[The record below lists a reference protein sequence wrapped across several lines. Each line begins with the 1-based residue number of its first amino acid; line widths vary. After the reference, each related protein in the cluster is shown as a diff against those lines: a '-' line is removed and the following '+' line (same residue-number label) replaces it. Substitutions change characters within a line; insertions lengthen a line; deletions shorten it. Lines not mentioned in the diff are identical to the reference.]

1 MRFTRLHNPDLVL
14 VEPTVFADER
24 GFLMETWRADFFASE
39 GLPSVFVQDN
49 HSRSVRGVLRGL
61 HYQIKQPQGKL
72 VRVTRGSVFDVAV
85 DLRVSSTHFGQ
96 YVSVILSADNKRGLW
111 IPPGFAHGF
120 FVLSEVAEF
129 AYKCTDYYAPEYERC
144 LLWNDPDI
152 AIQWPLSDRQ
162 PQISVKDAAGQR
174 LHEVEGYD

>member
-1 MRFTRLHNPDLVL
+1 MRFTRLQNPDIVL

-24 GFLMETWRADFFASE
+24 GFLMETWRADLFASE

-49 HSRSVRGVLRGL
+49 YSHSARGVLRGL

-72 VRVTRGSVFDVAV
+72 VRVTRGAVFDVAV
-85 DLRVSSTHFGQ
+85 DLRVSSTHFGR
-96 YVSVILSADNKRGLW
+96 YISVILSADNKKELW

-120 FVLSEVAEF
+120 FVLSEIAEF
-129 AYKCTDYYAPEYERC
+129 AYKCTDYYAPEHERC

-152 AIQWPLSDRQ
+152 AIQWPLSGWH
-162 PQISVKDAAGQR
+162 PQISVKDAAGRR
-174 LHEVEGYD
+174 LHEAEGYD